1 MSSTYRLKATD
12 LNDQFLQSLKTLYGD
27 REIEIVVCET
37 DETEYLLR
45 SSENRRR
52 LLEAIDDVEHNR
64 NIVIPDQ
71 KQFQ

>member
-1 MSSTYRLKATD
+1 MSSTYRLKASELD
-12 LNDQFLQSLKTLYGD
+12 DQFLASIKTLYGD
-27 REIEIVVCET
+27 KEVEIVVYEM
-37 DETEYLLR
+37 DETKYLLR
-45 SSENRRR
+45 SPENKRR

>member
-1 MSSTYRLKATD
+1 MVTIYRLNAD
-12 LNDQFLQSLKTLYGD
+12 ELDSSFLASLKAAFKSK
-27 REIEIVVCET
+27 EIEIAVYEM

-45 SSENRRR
+45 SPENKRR
-52 LLEAIDDVEHNR
+52 LLEAIDDVNHNR

>member
-1 MSSTYRLKATD
+1 MSSTYRLKASELD
-12 LNDQFLQSLKTLYGD
+12 AQFLQSIKTLYGD
-27 REIEIVVCET
+27 KEVEIVVYEM

-45 SSENRRR
+45 SPENRRR

-64 NIVIPDQ
+64 NIVTPDQ